1 MEDKRHNRLLTAEEF
16 GRIFKK
22 CRPIYINIAN
32 SYIHDMVAAEDIV
45 CDSFVKMWEKRWELE
60 TDNFEAY
67 AFKTVIN
74 RCLDYLKVTQS
85 RLRIQQ
91 EIHSTGNRMQM
102 YEINSLKSLNPDKL
116 FADEV
121 IGLVKEC
128 VRRMPDETRKV
139 FIASR
144 IDLKTYTEISEET
157 GLSVRQITTHMQK
170 ALKALREQLKDYIP
184 FIAVILLLLQQ
195 QPATIQDST
204 SAESDNPESVNI
216 ISTFS
221 E

>member
-1 MEDKRHNRLLTAEEF
+1 
-16 GRIFKK
+16 
-22 CRPIYINIAN
+22 
-32 SYIHDMVAAEDIV
+32 MVAAEDIV